1 MNTALS
7 STLPFS
13 QMDQITYLPNRTH
26 FIESYADGSLH
37 GDTMVMVTLADADH
51 YNQVLRAL
59 GHDYAENFIRAGAAR
74 VRALIDADV
83 PLHHTSLL
91 SFSAILDGNQEG
103 LAARIIGDMKAP
115 LDCGGVPIS
124 TRVGVGLAKRK
135 GMHGADLLRNALVA
149 AQNSRV
155 NGTGWAYYDAKPDA
169 EQRRGFLLVSQ
180 LTEAMRA
187 RDQLSLNFQP
197 KFDLASRRAVG
208 AEALLRWKHPQLG
221 EVSPAEFIPMLEA
234 TALIDPLTDWVLEH
248 SLAQLAEWHGQG
260 FAYTIAVNISPQNLM
275 DVDFADKLGDVIAR
289 HGVDPHFVE
298 LEFSEGGLVGQNA
311 GANARL
317 HAIRKLGVHVALD
330 DFGTGFFNLRY
341 ISGVPADI
349 IKIDRAFIR
358 DMEKNKESA
367 IVVEALVDIAHRLN
381 FRVVADGIETFEA
394 YKTLADWKCDQGQG
408 FFLSKPLDKTQFASW
423 MQLNQPLR
431 TLVAA

>member
-1 MNTALS
+1 
-7 STLPFS
+7 
-13 QMDQITYLPNRTH
+13 MDQITYLPNRTH